1 MTRMVRCSGGNQS
14 LLLYSRWNG
23 PGRQS
28 LLSDQVT
35 GSSWDPNSLSVNLGL
50 PAHLIHR
57 HKSQPAYTTYVSPMV
72 RRFLQRSPP
81 EPELPKTGGPPE
93 MAQERQEAESEGP
106 PQSAL
111 SPQNSAAVPR
121 GLEPDPGSAQG
132 PSGSG
137 YKVIFPRKPP
147 LRVLPF
153 GSQTGREEG
162 EVRDCPQLMLEE

>member
-121 GLEPDPGSAQG
+121 GLEPDPELFPSVTFSLRPAQE
-132 PSGSG
+132 
-137 YKVIFPRKPP
+137 VIS
-147 LRVLPF
+147 LRVAPKDSPAKIRYGNNSGILLAAVF
-153 GSQTGREEG
+153 
-162 EVRDCPQLMLEE
+162 L